1 MLEIDNT
8 AIVMIDVQ
16 GKLVNVMDQ
25 KELLLDN
32 MQRLVK
38 GAQVLNVPIIWLE
51 QYPQG
56 LGPIDKTLRE
66 YIQSN
71 NPIEKVVFSACKSET
86 FIEQLEVLDR
96 KTILVTGIEAHIC
109 VYQTVVDL
117 LKLGHKV
124 EVVVDC
130 VSSRTEMNKK
140 IGINKMK
147 SLGAKETSVEMA
159 LFELIGTANHPKFRE
174 ISKIIK

>member
-56 LGPIDKTLRE
+56 LGPIDKTLKE
-66 YIQSN
+66 YVQPN
-71 NPIEKVVFSACKSET
+71 NSIEKVVFSACKSET

-117 LKLGHKV
+117 LKLGDRKS
-124 EVVVDC
+124 VVVR
-130 VSSRTEMNKK
+130 SEEHTSELQSRGHLVCRLLLEKK
-140 IGINKMK
+140 K
-147 SLGAKETSVEMA
+147 T
-159 LFELIGTANHPKFRE
+159 
-174 ISKIIK
+174 II